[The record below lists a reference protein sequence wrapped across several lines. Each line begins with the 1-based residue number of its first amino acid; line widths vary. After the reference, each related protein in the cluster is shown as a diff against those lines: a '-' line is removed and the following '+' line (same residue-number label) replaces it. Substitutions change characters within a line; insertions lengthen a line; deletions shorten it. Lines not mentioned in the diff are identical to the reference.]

1 MRFLGLTQRNFKE
14 ILRDRQYLIVLLAMP
29 AVLIVFMNQLF
40 RGLGGPSG
48 PEGNGA
54 PDFMSLERITMG
66 MTVFALLWLMTLASG
81 KIVGDKETG
90 YLRRLRT
97 TPTRAVEF
105 VLAYSIS
112 PILISVF
119 QILFVFG
126 VALLLGLKWQENTYL
141 VLIVLFLCG
150 LSSIS
155 LGMILSSFTS
165 NREQVE
171 GITLLILFP
180 LSFLS
185 GAFIPVEI
193 LPSWASAIG
202 SATYTGQAITAGV
215 SVLVDNAGLEAI
227 VQELRNLGIWAGSLF
242 LLGVLCFRRN
252 I

>member
-1 MRFLGLTQRNFKE
+1 
-14 ILRDRQYLIVLLAMP
+14 MP
-29 AVLIVFMNQLF
+29 AAIIVCMSQIFK
-40 RGLGGPSG
+40 GLGGPPG

-54 PDFMSLERITMG
+54 PDVMSLERVTMG
-66 MTVFALLWLMTLASG
+66 MTVFALLWLMTLAAG
-81 KIVGDKETG
+81 KIAGDKETG

-105 VLAYSIS
+105 VIGYSI
-112 PILISVF
+112 PTILVSIF

-126 VALLLGLKWQENTYL
+126 VALLLGLTWRENTYL
-141 VLIVLFLCG
+141 VLLVLFLCG

-180 LSFLS
+180 LAFLS
-185 GAFIPVEI
+185 GAFMPVEI

-215 SVLVDNAGLEAI
+215 SVLVDNAGLEVI
-227 VQELRNLGIWAGSLF
+227 IQELRNLGIWTGSLF
-242 LLGVLCFRRN
+242 LIGVWCFRRN

>member
-1 MRFLGLTQRNFKE
+1 MRFLGLTQRNLRE

-29 AVLIVFMNQLF
+29 AVLIVFMSQLF
-40 RGLGGPSG
+40 SGLGGPSG
-48 PEGNGA
+48 PEGNGE
-54 PDFMSLERITMG
+54 PDLMSLERITMG
-66 MTVFALLWLMTLASG
+66 MTIFALLWLMTLAAG
-81 KIVGDKETG
+81 KIAGDKETG

-105 VLAYSIS
+105 VLAYSI
-112 PILISVF
+112 PTILVSIF

-126 VALLLGLKWQENTYL
+126 VALLLGLVWRENTYL
-141 VLIVLFLCG
+141 VLLVLFLCG
-150 LSSIS
+150 FSSIS

-180 LSFLS
+180 LAFLS
-185 GAFIPVEI
+185 GAFMPVEM

-202 SATYTGQAITAGV
+202 SVTYTGQAITAGV
-215 SVLVDNAGLEAI
+215 GVLVDNASLETI
-227 VQELRNLGIWAGSLF
+227 LPELRNLGIWAGSLF
-242 LLGVLCFRRN
+242 LFGVLCFRRN